1 MKQFGSFVINYFN
14 KINEIS
20 TDAYENVMESDFDA
34 AKNDINKLIYML
46 QELKKL
52 LHDNNE

>member
-1 MKQFGSFVINYFN
+1 MKQFGAFIINYFN
-14 KINEIS
+14 EINDVS
-20 TDAYENVMESDFDA
+20 TDAYENIMENDFEN
-34 AKNDINKLIYML
+34 AKNDINKLIYKL

>member
-1 MKQFGSFVINYFN
+1 MKQFGAFIINYFN
-14 KINEIS
+14 EMNEVS
-20 TDAYENVMESDFDA
+20 TDAYESIMDSDFDA
-34 AKNDINKLIYML
+34 AKSEINKLIYKL

>member
-1 MKQFGSFVINYFN
+1 MKQFGAFIINYFN
-14 KINEIS
+14 EMNELS
-20 TDAYENVMESDFDA
+20 TDAYESIMESDFDD
-34 AKNDINKLIYML
+34 AKNQINKLIYRL